1 MYINHITLNTGY
13 LARTQRA
20 DVPPEV
26 TALLAPWLQGI
37 ANSGQAHPLPVP
49 ELAHIS
55 AQAFVQDGGLAVTV
69 SAPVG
74 PHSPGRPHAGAVA
87 PLVTFG
93 VAQRSRQGAALW
105 ALLIRAFP
113 VKQGLQQPEA
123 PWLAVALHPSAAA
136 YTGALDWLGDFERC
150 IAWAWITR
158 NPVLGA
164 VQ

>member
-1 MYINHITLNTGY
+1 MYINHITLNTGH

-20 DVPPEV
+20 GVDPEV
-26 TALLAPWLQGI
+26 TALLAPWLQVI
-37 ANSGQAHPLPVP
+37 VNSGQAHPLPVP

-55 AQAFVQDGGLAVTV
+55 AQAFVQDGGLVVTV
-69 SAPVG
+69 SAPAG
-74 PHSPGRPHAGAVA
+74 PHTPGKPHTGPAM
-87 PLVTFG
+87 PLVTLG

-105 ALLIRAFP
+105 ALLVNAFGQKP
-113 VKQGLQQPEA
+113 GLQEPGA